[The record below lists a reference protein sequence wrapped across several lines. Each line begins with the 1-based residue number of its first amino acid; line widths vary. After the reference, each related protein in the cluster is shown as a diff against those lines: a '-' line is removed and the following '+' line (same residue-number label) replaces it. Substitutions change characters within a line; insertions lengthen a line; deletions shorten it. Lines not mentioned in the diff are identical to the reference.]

1 MDDLIG
7 HSIAYRVAMGARAGQ
22 KAFTLQT
29 VPPQLGEEEREG
41 VARAAADSGHAGP
54 AFALLHGG
62 RMSLKLHPVASNRAT
77 FIGRLYSPGAARY
90 PQRVRPLQVRFP

>member
-29 VPPQLGEEEREG
+29 VPPQLG
-41 VARAAADSGHAGP
+41 AQSA
-54 AFALLHGG
+54 
-62 RMSLKLHPVASNRAT
+62 MQHPIRVPSR
-77 FIGRLYSPGAARY
+77 RLTR
-90 PQRVRPLQVRFP
+90 